1 MASRKTMR
9 TAQRAVPTFPLVD
22 FFATSTVGPVNL
34 HSADLL
40 LFVSLFAA
48 LDRLQAQSETPTPSA
63 AASPFEETIVPT
75 FETQKMARTYVLDIP
90 APRGLI
96 TDRNGIPLAQNRL
109 SFNLAIAFPTPL
121 DFSDPQLLSYAH
133 EKIEAAEKLLGRP
146 LKISDE

>member
-1 MASRKTMR
+1 AQIRIRKSAAESDRGTNRLDGRHRTEACPGSAPVSGAPLRYGRRAAASVSRMASRKTMR

-63 AASPFEETIVPT
+63 AASPF
-75 FETQKMARTYVLDIP
+75 
-90 APRGLI
+90 
-96 TDRNGIPLAQNRL
+96 
-109 SFNLAIAFPTPL
+109 
-121 DFSDPQLLSYAH
+121 
-133 EKIEAAEKLLGRP
+133 
-146 LKISDE
+146 